1 MAYDEK
7 FMKKAFILAKRA
19 YNLDEVP
26 IGAVIVKDGEIIATA
41 YNKREKSFDAT
52 AHAEILAIKKA
63 CKKIGDFRLIGCD
76 IYVTLEPCVMC
87 MGAILNS
94 RIENLYFGAYISNGS
109 ISASELT
116 ERAELNHKTNIFGGY
131 LEEEC
136 SNLVSSYFKSKRVKK
151 S

>member
-1 MAYDEK
+1 MFEEK
-7 FMKKAFILAKRA
+7 YMKKAIALAKRA
-19 YNLDEVP
+19 ESLDEVP
-26 IGAVIVKDGEIIATA
+26 VGAVIVNGGKVIASA
-41 YNKREKSFDAT
+41 FNKRETSCDAT

-63 CKKIGDFRLIGCD
+63 CKKLGDFRLSGCD

-87 MGAILNS
+87 MGAILS
-94 RIENLYFGAYISNGS
+94 ARIENLYFGAFISNGS

-116 ERAELNHKTNIFGGY
+116 KRAELNHKTKVFGGF

-136 SNLVSSYFKSKRVKK
+136 SNLVSNYFKAKRKTK